1 MRCSRF
7 KTVLARVACGWMAA
21 VCLCA
26 PCAHAGP
33 APDVKKVLV
42 LFPEESFSAP
52 AYRMIYGALKEVFD
66 RTVKAEATLF
76 GESLDLYLFPD
87 SAAQRNLAAFIGS
100 KYARTNID
108 LLIPVAPSSLG
119 FVLRLRESIFPGVP
133 VVYCGE
139 LAHRGRRLEHRG
151 DVTGTALILEIAG
164 TIELAR
170 QLRPGLR
177 RIAVVA
183 GTGMIDEYMLA
194 LFHDAFNSVK
204 GDLELIELV
213 GLPLEHLLNKASALP
228 DASAILFVGFQ
239 RDGSGKIFSSAGT
252 LKLLAQAANAPIFNF
267 IDTALGYG
275 SVGGRMTQI
284 ETMARKTAEIALRVI
299 SGESIAAIEPVV
311 IRENPAMF
319 DWRELKRWGIDES
332 VLPPG
337 SIVRFKEL
345 STWEEYR
352 WWVIGTLAFIC
363 FLFLLVSVLVNSLL
377 KRRKAER
384 AVATA
389 RQELSHVTRVST
401 VGGLA
406 QGLSH
411 EINQPLMA
419 IQTNAEAARN
429 LMEAERPD
437 LFEVREALDDIVVNN
452 RRAQAVVRRIRQM
465 VEKKPMVFAR
475 VDLNQVASS
484 AAEVVQAY
492 AGQKE
497 VDLRLDLDPG
507 LSRVRG
513 DQVQLQQV
521 ALNLIVNAV
530 EAAGDDRAAVRLV
543 GIKTA
548 GGGDRRVR
556 LLVSDTGAGIAPQ
569 FMERVF
575 EPFFTTKPQ
584 GLGLGLSI
592 SRTIA
597 EAHGGTLGVSAN
609 PDGGATFC
617 LDLPAAEKSGRPGR
631 AGGGVP
637 YDRQQP

>member
-1 MRCSRF
+1 
-7 KTVLARVACGWMAA
+7 MAA

-26 PCAHAGP
+26 PCAHAGQP
-33 APDVKKVLV
+33 PDVRKVLV

-52 AYRMIYGALKEVFD
+52 AYRMIYSALKEVFD
-66 RTVKAEATLF
+66 QAPGRGATLL
-76 GESLDLYLFPD
+76 GEGLDLYLFPD
-87 SAAQRNLAAFIGS
+87 PAAQRTLAAFIGS

-108 LLIPVAPSSLG
+108 LLIPVAPSSLA

-139 LAHRGRRLEHRG
+139 LAHPSKRLEHRS
-151 DVTGTALILEIAG
+151 DVTGTALTLEIAG

-170 QLRPGLR
+170 RLTPGLK

-183 GTGMIDEYMLA
+183 GTGMIDEYMLT
-194 LFHDAFNSVK
+194 LFHEAFGSFK
-204 GDLELIELV
+204 GQLELIDLV
-213 GLPLEHLLNKASALP
+213 GLPLEQLLIKSSELP
-228 DASAILFVGFQ
+228 AASAILFVNFQ
-239 RDGSGKIFSSAGT
+239 RDGAGKIFSSAAT
-252 LKLLAQAANAPIFNF
+252 LKLLSQAANAPIFNF

-284 ETMARKTAEIALRVI
+284 EAMARKAAEIALRVL
-299 SGESIAAIEPVV
+299 SGESIAEIEPFVV
-311 IRENPAMF
+311 AENPAMF

-332 VLPPG
+332 ALPPG
-337 SIVRFKEL
+337 SVVRFRQY
-345 STWEEYR
+345 SPWEQYR
-352 WWVIGTLAFIC
+352 WWIIGTVGFFCCLI
-363 FLFLLVSVLVNSLL
+363 LLISILVNSLI
-377 KRRKAER
+377 RRKQAEQ
-384 AVATA
+384 AVAIT

-419 IQTNAEAARN
+419 IQANAEAARN
-429 LMEAERPD
+429 LMAAERPD
-437 LFEVREALDDIVVNN
+437 LSEVREALDDIVVSN

-465 VEKKPMVFAR
+465 VEKKPMVFTR

-484 AAEVVQAY
+484 AAEVVHAY
-492 AGQKE
+492 AGQKR

-507 LSRVRG
+507 LSRVHG
-513 DQVQLQQV
+513 DLVQLQQV

-548 GGGDRRVR
+548 GSGDRRVR
-556 LLVSDTGAGIAPQ
+556 LLVSDSGAGITPQ
-569 FMERVF
+569 TMERVF

-597 EAHGGTLGVSAN
+597 EAHGGTLEVSAS

-617 LDLPAAEKSGRPGR
+617 LDLPAVEKSGRPGQ
-631 AGGGVP
+631 AGGGVTH
-637 YDRQQP
+637 DRRQS